1 MDVMA
6 GAPTDYSEAFDFYLT
21 CFICQY
27 SFNSTSRRPLALF
40 CGHTFCS
47 ACVPNFK
54 KVFGQLNCPIDHINE
69 VRSAETIPANQ
80 LLLAHVQSVELP
92 CLYHPQNSADFF
104 AIEDFEAI
112 CETCTAHFPGK
123 QIRDLK
129 DLGNVTDV
137 LVRKIE
143 ELSRTAGLMQRLN
156 AHSAY
161 MQLLQKYR
169 TVDNKEKMRLVYAL
183 QDLGKG
189 LDPSVRRVLPPL
201 PPPPPPVFT
210 HFRQLND
217 GSWEIDRF
225 NRILPALN
233 ALAADSKQWWIS
245 NTGRQVDSVV
255 VMVNRRIQL
264 LGIGLCKEVSP
275 SPQTNIAFLEVLRGA
290 TTQSPS
296 MLREYVNTAYSGSDS
311 QVQRLPFSK
320 PIPLSPGEKVTI
332 KVKQNGKGLFF
343 GDPAN
348 RNDPLI
354 GPEDLI
360 FSFDDPNYMQQDLQS
375 GQNKW
380 AGPIVR
386 LYFKLL

>member
-1 MDVMA
+1 MDIMA
-6 GAPTDYSEAFDFYLT
+6 GPPTNFSEALDFYLT
-21 CFICQY
+21 CFICQC
-27 SFNSTSRRPLALF
+27 SFNSSSRRPLALF

-69 VRSAETIPANQ
+69 VRAADAIPANM
-80 LLLAHVQSVELP
+80 LLLAHAQNVELA
-92 CLYHPQNSADFF
+92 CLYHPQTSADFLTT
-104 AIEDFEAI
+104 EDFEAL
-112 CETCTAHFPGK
+112 CETCIAHFPGK
-123 QIRDLK
+123 QIRELR
-129 DLGNVTDV
+129 DLGNVAEV

-143 ELSRTAGLMQRLN
+143 ELSRNAGLMQRLN
-156 AHSAY
+156 AYPAY
-161 MQLLQKYR
+161 VQQLQRYR
-169 TVDNKEKMRLVYAL
+169 TVENKEKMRLVYVL
-183 QDLGKG
+183 QNVGKG
-189 LDPSVRRVLPPL
+189 VDPLARRELPPL

-210 HFRQLND
+210 HFRQLQD

-225 NRILPALN
+225 NRILPAVN
-233 ALAADSKQWWIS
+233 AVAPDSKQWWIS
-245 NTGRQVDSVV
+245 NTGRQVDGVI

-264 LGIGLCKEVSP
+264 LGIGLCKEVAP
-275 SPQTNIAFLEVLRGA
+275 TPQTNIAFLEVLRGA

-296 MLREYVNTAYSGSDS
+296 MLRQCVNTAYTGTDP
-311 QVQRLPFSK
+311 QVQHLPFSK
-320 PIPLSPGEKVTI
+320 PIPLSPGEKITI

-354 GPEDLI
+354 GPEDII
-360 FSFDDPNYMQQDLQS
+360 FSFDDPNYAQQDFQN